1 MNITKNTVVQF
12 GYTLKSETGDVI
24 ESSSPTTPVAYLH
37 GQGNIIAGLERAL
50 EGRAEGDQ
58 FSVTVPPEDAY
69 GPRKDGSVQR
79 IAVKHL
85 QGARKWKPGMIAH
98 VDTEHGRHQVQI
110 VKVGKFM
117 ADVDTNHPLAGKT
130 LVFDVQVV
138 SVRAASDEE
147 LAHGHAHGAGGHHH

>member
-1 MNITKNTVVQF
+1 MNITKNTVAQF

-98 VDTEHGRHQVQI
+98 VDT
-110 VKVGKFM
+110 
-117 ADVDTNHPLAGKT
+117 NHPLAGKT